1 MEFVAGNDVQVGKG
15 YVAVFGCGVCY
26 ENTVWIVVELLAAL
40 VLNESCRVDGNV
52 ISIYPRV
59 TLDANTSDD
68 TLCAVSIAN
77 RTLGDNPVL
86 CGSLWDYADVLS
98 GVRGEQALSD

>member
-1 MEFVAGNDVQVGKG
+1 MEFVASNDVQVGKG
-15 YVAVFGCGVCY
+15 YVAVFSCGFCY
-26 ENTVWIVVELLAAL
+26 QYTVRVRSEIP
-40 VLNESCRVDGNV
+40 VLNVLSESCRVDGNV

-68 TLCAVSIAN
+68 SLCAVSIGN

-98 GVRGEQALSD
+98 GVRIEQALRD